1 MKRNNMLTKQ
11 LLSRIQKH
19 MVSINDDAVPFGWL
33 YADSQKFQLSDSDFL
48 EYLRLFIEVL
58 FRNNGKI
65 VYGGKG
71 TAYDWIETKDFGETP
86 ADISLNLLKAFK
98 THKEQSIENNEYMFT
113 YNVWF
118 AKSDKDHPMYLKQID
133 Q

>member
-1 MKRNNMLTKQ
+1 MNKQ
-11 LLSRIQKH
+11 LQARIQEH
-19 MVSINDDAVPFGWL
+19 LVTLDDDAIPFDWL
-33 YADSQKFQLSDSDFL
+33 YADSKKFQLSDSDFV
-48 EYLRLFIEVL
+48 EYIRLFIDEL
-58 FRNNGKI
+58 FKNNGKI

-71 TAYDWIETKDFGETP
+71 TAYDWIETKDFGENP

-118 AKSDKDHPMYLKQID
+118 AKSDKDHSMYLKQID